1 VKEVSTKPFQM
12 FWKELEKRGASPR
25 EICAKAGL
33 SYEAMLDPKGRID
46 WAEMCRLQKEMTP
59 YFPDDDWVEM
69 GRRHMRNPGMKFAF
83 LVARL
88 AMSPMDFYR
97 WLNTPKNGVGNQMFT
112 CITPSHR
119 DLGPNEFLLDLT
131 LPDGYEVCPS
141 FHLVSKGNMEEMPVL
156 LGYPRSKITFEEL
169 PNGARFHVVVAQGNA
184 PLLKRIWRLLS
195 RPFLRR
201 DAAKELKAAHETLIE
216 RFHELE
222 SAQMK
227 LDRQA
232 TQLRTAHSINQ
243 LVQRDTAVDEML
255 ETVARAMVEE
265 AGFTWAEV
273 KLATLD
279 NRASHGTHSGAAV
292 LHRVLEGRAGARVG
306 ELLVTATTGSDS
318 AEREGLLDFVVPSLA
333 LALENVVYR
342 GGLETMVEQ
351 RTAEL
356 KDAQAARERFF
367 GNISHEIRTPLTIV
381 MLAVRDIE
389 RRAAAVLDP
398 RAKLAL
404 GSINVSA
411 SKLLKL
417 VDELL
422 LLAAGQVDKL
432 VLAPEPTNLHSM
444 VAQLVA
450 AWTPATEEAFLTLTS
465 STVPMTATVDPV
477 AIERVLTNLV
487 SNAVKYTPKG
497 GAIEI
502 QLAQDADGIRMSV
515 LDNGKGISEDLMGR
529 LFGRF
534 ERADGDDR
542 KISGTGIGLSL
553 VKQLAEL
560 HGGSVSAQRRA
571 TGGTEM
577 TVRLPASLIVEP
589 KKTGKIP
596 LKLVEHVKPAATQ
609 QRAITAPTDV
619 AKGTI
624 LLAEDDV
631 RLAEMIA
638 DVLGEEYIVR
648 IANDGAAALELAK
661 QHHPELLITDVDMPI
676 MDGIELAKR
685 FREVSNDRLSPIIIL
700 SAMKDLGTRVA
711 GLDAGAVDYVTKP
724 FDPAELM
731 ARVRSQFRQRE
742 MAVRLQRAESL
753 STLGVLTS
761 GLAHELRNPA
771 NGVINAIEPLK
782 ELLPADL
789 GDGGDIIRELLDVAA
804 QSAEQIKTISR
815 QLLGFRDQETKL
827 DLRPTDVSTV
837 VSRALGLNKHT
848 LEGVEVRCTV
858 DRVMVNAAPPLLA
871 QVFSNLFENAAH
883 AAGKGG
889 WLEITS
895 QIDAGMLSIVVTDS
909 GPGVPVPMRSK
920 IFEPFFTTKKQGVGT
935 GLGLP
940 VSREVA
946 IKHGGTLEV
955 QDRGSGS
962 AFVVRLPLVTG
973 RDSVLST
980 ASEPVVARR

>member
-1 VKEVSTKPFQM
+1 MKEVSTKPFTL
-12 FWKELEKRGASPR
+12 FWKSLEQRGISPAS
-25 EICAKAGL
+25 ICAQAGIPYATMMDGKARIEWTEMLRLFGALRPHFADQDYIDIGRQYMRAPGL
-33 SYEAMLDPKGRID
+33 R
-46 WAEMCRLQKEMTP
+46 
-59 YFPDDDWVEM
+59 
-69 GRRHMRNPGMKFAF
+69 FAF
-83 LVARL
+83 LIARL
-88 AMSPMDFYR
+88 AMGPMDVYR
-97 WLNTPKNGVGNQMFT
+97 WFNTPKNGIGNQMFT
-112 CITPSHR
+112 CVMPTHHQLSLTSFEV
-119 DLGPNEFLLDLT
+119 DLVVADT
-131 LPDGYEVCPS
+131 YEVCKE
-141 FHLVSKGNMEEMPVL
+141 FYTITIGN
-156 LGYPRSKITFEEL
+156 FEELPILMGFPRAKVGLEWL
-169 PNGARFHVVVAQGNA
+169 PNGARFHVEIADGKA
-184 PLLKRIWRLLS
+184 PVLQRMWRLLAK
-195 RPFLRR
+195 PFLRR
-201 DAAKELKAAHETLIE
+201 DAAKELKEAHETLIE

-243 LVQRDTAVDEML
+243 LVQRDTEADEML
-255 ETVARAMVEE
+255 ETVARAMVDE
-265 AGFTWAEV
+265 AGFTWADV
-273 KLATLD
+273 KLASLDKHESYGTRSDETL
-279 NRASHGTHSGAAV
+279 
-292 LHRVLEGRAGARVG
+292 LHRVLEGRAGARIG
-306 ELLVTATTGSDS
+306 ELLVTAKLGSDS
-318 AEREGLLDFVVPSLA
+318 AERASLLDFVVPSLA

-342 GGLETMVEQ
+342 GGLETLVEQ

-367 GNISHEIRTPLTIV
+367 GNISHEIRTPLSIV

-389 RRAAAVLDP
+389 KRAGAVLDP
-398 RAKLAL
+398 RAKMAL
-404 GSINVSA
+404 GSIHVSA

-422 LLAAGQVDKL
+422 LLAAGQVNKL
-432 VLAPEPTNLHSM
+432 VLSSEPTNLCSL
-444 VAQLVA
+444 VEQLVA
-450 AWTPATEEAFLTLTS
+450 AWTPAAEDASLELTAK
-465 STVPMTATVDPV
+465 TVPITANVDPV

-502 QLAQDADGIRMSV
+502 QLALEADDIRVSV
-515 LDNGKGISEDLMGR
+515 LDNGHGISDDLMGR

-534 ERADGDDR
+534 ERADGEHR
-542 KISGTGIGLSL
+542 KITGTGIGLSL
-553 VKQLAEL
+553 VKQLTEQ
-560 HGGSVSAQRRA
+560 HGGTVTASPRA

-577 TVRLPASLIVEP
+577 TVRLPASLIVADTKAGP
-589 KKTGKIP
+589 IS
-596 LKLVEHVKPAATQ
+596 LKLVEHVKPLAMK
-609 QRAITAPTDV
+609 QRAISAPVDV

-631 RLAEMIA
+631 KLAEMIA
-638 DVLGEEYIVR
+638 DVLSEEYIVR
-648 IANDGAAALELAK
+648 IANNGANALELAK
-661 QHHPELLITDVDMPI
+661 VHHPELLITDVDMPV
-676 MDGIELAKR
+676 MDGIQLAKE
-685 FREVSNDRLSPIIIL
+685 FRAISSDRLAPIIIL

-771 NGVINAIEPLK
+771 NGVINAIEPLR

-789 GDGGDIIRELLDVAA
+789 GEAGDLVRELLDVAA
-804 QSAEQIKTISR
+804 QSAEQIKVISK
-815 QLLGFRDQETKL
+815 QLLGFRDQEARL

-848 LEGVEVRCTV
+848 LEGIDVRCKV
-858 DRVMVNAAPPLLA
+858 DPAMINAAPPLLA

-889 WLEITS
+889 WLDISS
-895 QIDAGMLSIVVTDS
+895 QVSGGMVSIIVTDS
-909 GPGVPVPMRSK
+909 GPGVSVPMRSK

-946 IKHGGTLEV
+946 IKHGGTLDV

-962 AFVVRLPLVTG
+962 AFVVRLPLVAG
-973 RDSVLST
+973 SESVFTL
-980 ASEPVVARR
+980 SEPVVARR